1 MTASVRLEDI
11 RVGLLAEGE
20 AAGLPAVFI
29 DLAGCRI
36 SCSIDCRNSPPIA
49 DQSAG
54 YESNIN
60 ELADRILAFG
70 LRYVAI
76 GGGEPLL
83 QAGCTPLAR
92 ELSARGYFVHLESNA
107 TVDLSALPREIVR
120 VIEIKCPSVGTCYH
134 VDWYNLRRLGPY
146 DVVKFPI
153 TDRNDYVWARDVIR
167 REGLLDLRHIYM
179 APAGPEISSVE
190 LAEWILADHLPVRLS
205 RPLGP
210 EIDGAPLAL

>member
-1 MTASVRLEDI
+1 MTASVRLEQI

-36 SCSIDCRNSPPIA
+36 SCSIDCRNTVPTA
-49 DQSAG
+49 DDNAG
-54 YESNIN
+54 HESNIN
-60 ELADRILAFG
+60 ELSDRILAFG

-83 QAGCTPLAR
+83 QEGCPPLAR

-107 TVDLSALPREIVR
+107 TVDLSLLPRDIVR

-134 VDWYNLRRLGPY
+134 VDWQNLRRLGPY
-146 DVVKFPI
+146 DVVKFPVM
-153 TDRNDYVWARDVIR
+153 DRNDYVWARDVIH
-167 REGLLDLRHIYM
+167 REALLDLRHVYM
-179 APAGPEISSVE
+179 VPAGPEINSAE
-190 LAEWILADHLPVRLS
+190 LAQWILADQLHVRLS
-205 RPLGP
+205 RPLDP
-210 EIDGAPLAL
+210 EFNGAPLAF